1 MALITASGKGFLL
14 TDGIELKFGK
24 SGMAYA
30 RLPLVFKNSRKTPDG
45 WVSDKEIIVEGT
57 VFGKLAEYLTEVVE
71 TRQEIQVFGD
81 LYIEEYEGKSRVKM
95 NVHAAWPMKE
105 GRSQQPA
112 AMSASSSR
120 SEDFP
125 F

>member
-24 SGMAYA
+24 SGTAYA

-45 WVSDKEIIVEGT
+45 WVSDKEIVVEGT
-57 VFGKLAEYLTEVVE
+57 VFGKLAEYLCDTVAS
-71 TRQEIQVFGD
+71 RQELHVVGD
-81 LYIEEYEGKSRVKM
+81 LYVEEYEGKQRVKM
-95 NVHAAWPMKE
+95 NVQAAWPVKE
-105 GRSQQPA
+105 GGVQA
-112 AMSASSSR
+112 KASASAGSS
-120 SEDFP
+120 SGDFP